1 VKRIAITTAA
11 VLLGSVIGWDAV
23 EFASG
28 YNAFPL
34 LIGFFPASVFLF
46 ALMAFAT
53 CGGVCTI
60 LFLLFRR
67 QLRYASTLAAAM
79 LACWVLSPWFVGR
92 HAFLLGFAM
101 RLRQVSSP
109 AEIRLVAQTCL
120 SHTPTKP
127 VFGRLR
133 GYVYAPGK
141 MIASD
146 AAEAEQSR
154 RVWEMISE
162 HPFVHLDGD
171 TCVIFVQ
178 PPVIT
183 FVWGGAL
190 PGHWGISVAGAAE
203 PYPQTIPFSDDIIL
217 FRGQ

>member
-1 VKRIAITTAA
+1 MKRIVIATAT
-11 VLLGSVIGWDAV
+11 VLAGSVIGWDAV

-28 YNAFPL
+28 YSAFPI
-34 LIGFFPASVFLF
+34 LIGFFPASLFPF

-53 CGGVCTI
+53 CAGAGMI
-60 LFLLFRR
+60 LFLLSRR
-67 QLRYASTLAAAM
+67 QLWHASALAAVM
-79 LACWVLSPWFVGR
+79 LVCWVLSPWFGGR
-92 HAFLLGFAM
+92 YAFLLGFAT

-133 GYVYAPGK
+133 GYVYAPQK
-141 MIASD
+141 IMTSD
-146 AAEAEQSR
+146 AAEAEQSKQ
-154 RVWEMISE
+154 VWEMISE

-190 PGHWGISVAGAAE
+190 PGHWGISVAGTAE
-203 PYPQTIPFSDDIIL
+203 PYPQTIPFSDGIVL